1 MRLPKLRDLTEA
13 QRSVYLYAPKDAHV
27 LVQGPPGTGKTLIGW
42 LRAIGL
48 QKLGQPVALCMFN
61 RVLMKYAS
69 NVDGAKKT
77 QLPVTTARQWFLD
90 WWMRAKLPPCA
101 GSGDIL
107 VNASYDDR
115 SNVRKAG
122 ARWRKDVW
130 RPWDHGKR
138 GAWIVPSEEWS
149 EKAESVA
156 AWPLWQA
163 PPAHPES
170 EEEYDWNAI
179 VDRVIVHSNDIEAEA
194 LSLGTLVIDEGQ
206 DFAAGFY
213 RFLAILSTIGS
224 YRKVSFPLRC
234 FVLADENQQLTQFNS
249 TLDDIRQG
257 LSITEKCRFSLVD
270 NFRNTRQIAELA
282 AGFHAGVGAIPV
294 MPERSGA
301 MPLFV
306 ECSSI
311 AACVKRIVTWI
322 VNHPGKEVGVLVF
335 RDTKRQQMHE
345 RLEHE
350 VASIRGRN
358 VTVQSYSWGT
368 RADNPIDNLV
378 FDQGDVVTVLNM
390 QSCKGLEFDAVFIVD
405 LHDSVIATLG
415 ADRFRMQ
422 MFVGV
427 SRAREWVEIL
437 ESEAV
442 PSNAPFLKEFPSE
455 EFLVRGLQL
464 RRPVTR
470 TVVSNVT
477 PVPVVQPPAAAD
489 WAAPAE
495 ALARKHGFT
504 FEDLRPN
511 GCVWVYAPESFSKP
525 METLGF
531 RYAARREAWWRKQ

>member
-27 LVQGPPGTGKTLIGW
+27 LVQGPPGTGKTLIAW
-42 LRAIGL
+42 LRALGL
-48 QKLGQPVALCMFN
+48 RKLGQPVALCMFN

-69 NVDGAKKT
+69 NVDGAKKS

-90 WWMRAKLPPCA
+90 WWMRAAIPPCLQ
-101 GSGDIL
+101 GGDVL
-107 VNASYDDR
+107 VNAQREDKDD
-115 SNVRKAG
+115 VKAAG
-122 ARWRKDVW
+122 ARWQPKTWNPWNCRFGVW
-130 RPWDHGKR
+130 
-138 GAWIVPSEEWS
+138 AVPCEEWE
-149 EKAESVA
+149 EKAPGLA
-156 AWPLWQA
+156 AWPCWQA
-163 PPAHPES
+163 PPEHPES
-170 EEEYDWNAI
+170 NQEYDWDAI
-179 VDRVIVHSNDIEAEA
+179 RDLVIQHSGSLGEEA
-194 LSLGTLVIDEGQ
+194 LSLGTLLIDEGQ

-213 RFLAILSTIGS
+213 RFLNIVSVIGIGMQVM
-224 YRKVSFPLRC
+224 YPLRC

-249 TLDDIRQG
+249 TLADIQQG
-257 LSITEKCRFSLVD
+257 LGITEKCRFSLVD

-282 AGFHAGVGAIPV
+282 ASFHAGVGAIPV
-294 MPERSGA
+294 MPERSGE

-306 ECSSI
+306 ESSSI
-311 AACVKRIVTWI
+311 AACVKRVVTWI

-345 RLEHE
+345 LLAHE
-350 VASIRGRN
+350 VASIRGRT
-358 VTVQSYSWGT
+358 VAVQSYSWVT
-368 RADNPIDNLV
+368 RADNPVDDLV

-405 LHDSVIATLG
+405 PHDCVIATLG

-437 ESEAV
+437 ESEVV

-455 EFLVRGLQL
+455 EYLVRSVPS
-464 RRPVTR
+464 RRPAARKTTSSVA
-470 TVVSNVT
+470 
-477 PVPVVQPPAAAD
+477 PAPIVIAPGGSD

-495 ALARKHGFT
+495 ALARKHGFI
-504 FEDLRPN
+504 FEDLRPK
-511 GCVWVYAPESFSKP
+511 GCVWIYAPESFSKP

-531 RYAARREAWWRKQ
+531 KYASRREAWWRKQ